1 MGNAVYISM
10 DIPDTL
16 FAVRSLTFIHESSQ
30 SIIVLQTPEL
40 HSMGAGQDGLICHI
54 HRSLD
59 VGSVHN
65 RLAPLSS
72 LSIDTSGIT

>member
-1 MGNAVYISM
+1 MGNAVFISM

-16 FAVRSLTFIHESSQ
+16 FAVRSLTFIHYPSQ
-30 SIIVLQTPEL
+30 STVVLQTPEL
-40 HSMGAGQDGLICHI
+40 HSMGAGQGGVIRHI

-65 RLAPLSS
+65 RPAPVSS
-72 LSIDTSGIT
+72 LFIDTSGIT